1 MDFSISKKTSHSKI
15 SEISVAY
22 LLQFASFTPL
32 TESILSSSPL
42 AQYAAEHWIDHA
54 KSGGIGPVLL
64 TLILQLFTSEA
75 ALTNWIRMYNID
87 APWDQDL
94 AMDKAEVHAPLYYA
108 SLAGLQDVSEHL
120 LEKEVDVDAHG
131 GQYSNA
137 LQVASCEGH
146 EAIVKL
152 LLEKKA
158 DVNAQGGEY
167 GNALQAA
174 SCRGHEA
181 IVKLLFEKE
190 ADVNAQGGSYVN
202 ALQAAS
208 CEGHEAI

>member
-32 TESILSSSPL
+32 MEFILSSSPL
-42 AQYAAEHWIDHA
+42 AQYAAVHWIDHT

-75 ALTNWIRMYNID
+75 AITNWIRMYNID
-87 APWDQDL
+87 IPWDQDL

-120 LEKEVDVDAHG
+120 LQKKPDVNAQG
-131 GQYSNA
+131 GEYGNA
-137 LQVASCEGH
+137 LQAASSGGH
-146 EAIVKL
+146 EAIVEL

-167 GNALQAA
+167 GNSLQAA
-174 SCRGHEA
+174 
-181 IVKLLFEKE
+181 
-190 ADVNAQGGSYVN
+190 
-202 ALQAAS
+202 
-208 CEGHEAI
+208 